1 MSLVTPR
8 GCAFLL
14 AICMVNKYET
24 GREKQI
30 VVGNKNL
37 CLDPGG
43 HSLTETTGILHALTW
58 TPRVMERHL
67 KPIKNNRSHGHLRQ
81 RKDIR
86 RIRRVASI
94 ATERGGP
101 QKTNEKSQ
109 RPKPGLRE
117 GHGPTLQGRAHG

>member
-14 AICMVNKYET
+14 AICLVNKYET
-24 GREKQI
+24 GREKHI
-30 VVGNKNL
+30 VVGNENL

-43 HSLTETTGILHALTW
+43 HSLTETTDILHASTW

-67 KPIKNNRSHGHLRQ
+67 KPIKNNGSHSHLRQ
-81 RKDIR
+81 RGDIR
-86 RIRRVASI
+86 RTRSVASI

-101 QKTNEKSQ
+101 QKTNEKFQ
-109 RPKPGLRE
+109 HPKPGLRE
-117 GHGPTLQGRAHG
+117 GHGLTFQGRAHG